1 MGRDKQARKVK
12 AAEREA
18 RRQLVLQYTL
28 AGATTREIAATLARQ
43 GHDITHAT
51 VANDRKAVLAEMREE
66 NQAGADHLRE
76 LYNSRYDRL
85 IASRWGKAVAGDDNA
100 LNLVLRTMDAQ
111 RKINGIDAPA
121 AKPIDALPEDLIPTD
136 ANAVDPGLS
145 LAAFA
150 EDVLGVHLSDMQL
163 AMASLVLA
171 NQRSA
176 IAGCHASGK
185 TYLFA
190 ILVVWWLYRYDDGI
204 VSIVAT
210 RELQTDHLWGW
221 VTTFWNTCPRLRS
234 ALGSDARLLANSLTV
249 SPRRYAERTAAGVS
263 TAGGVAQATG
273 IQGIHSEHV
282 LHVFEEADGIHD
294 AVYRA
299 KEGSMTSVGNKLAM
313 LFNPLRRTG
322 PAYQAMRSDQFAK
335 MNISGF
341 DSPNLAGETLETFLE
356 RYHADPDDP
365 WFHEPDVFPGLT
377 GRLWLRD
384 LYQRCGQ
391 WEDQEWY
398 GRGLGAYAPSALN
411 NIFDVELVHSL
422 VVPQKWEQQGGPVQ
436 IGIDWAAGRGGDL
449 LAIAVSQPRE
459 DGYHLVDLQHTNYT
473 PDTLEWAMAIIRRY
487 LYYASAVGI
496 DTGGGGAEFY
506 SSVQR
511 EIRDMTSDRK
521 PSLVRVNFGRAAID
535 DDSYRNTRAEL
546 YFGMQRLLRRGR
558 FHANLPPDLQEEFI
572 EQTYEWVGEDVMM
585 VLPKRLQR
593 ERGLRSPDRLESICM
608 SVAPLARWRAQSG
621 QVSGV

>member
-1 MGRDKQARKVK
+1 MAETDERQPCGEPTKGGGICNRRVLEPPCWQHQGDGILPYKFDESKRD
-12 AAEREA
+12 EY
-18 RRQLVLQYTL
+18 L
-28 AGATTREIAATLARQ
+28 
-43 GHDITHAT
+43 
-51 VANDRKAVLAEMREE
+51 
-66 NQAGADHLRE
+66 DHLRNGKNRGAAASAVGIHRTTIHDYLAASPDFAHE
-76 LYNSRYDRL
+76 CKVAENDA
-85 IASRWGKAVAGDDNA
+85 IAEVED
-100 LNLVLRTMDAQ
+100 VLRETALSGNTTALIFYLTNRAHDRWSDKRNFAG
-111 RKINGIDAPA
+111 KVVAPDTPQA
-121 AKPIDALPEDLIPTD
+121 DGVGTA
-136 ANAVDPGLS
+136 AVDPGLS

-263 TAGGVAQATG
+263 TTGGVAQATG

-322 PAYQAMRSDQFAK
+322 PAYQAMRSEQFAK

-411 NIFDVELVHSL
+411 SIFDVDAGARPRCGS
-422 VVPQKWEQQGGPVQ
+422 GMG
-436 IGIDWAAGRGGDL
+436 AAGQTGPNWHRLGGR
-449 LAIAVSQPRE
+449 P
-459 DGYHLVDLQHTNYT
+459 
-473 PDTLEWAMAIIRRY
+473 
-487 LYYASAVGI
+487 
-496 DTGGGGAEFY
+496 
-506 SSVQR
+506 
-511 EIRDMTSDRK
+511 
-521 PSLVRVNFGRAAID
+521 
-535 DDSYRNTRAEL
+535 
-546 YFGMQRLLRRGR
+546 RRGSAG
-558 FHANLPPDLQEEFI
+558 HCGIAG
-572 EQTYEWVGEDVMM
+572 TG
-585 VLPKRLQR
+585 
-593 ERGLRSPDRLESICM
+593 
-608 SVAPLARWRAQSG
+608 
-621 QVSGV
+621 